1 MPELINTIFIQ
12 AYFQSL
18 YLTKQRVYY
27 KQLAV
32 VCKKCLQEM
41 EEVVIII
48 LHKNVTRKVKSGR
61 NFIHTIT

>member
-1 MPELINTIFIQ
+1 MRELINTIFIQ

-32 VCKKCLQEM
+32 VCKKYLQEM

-48 LHKNVTRKVKSGR
+48 LHKNVTRKV
-61 NFIHTIT
+61 